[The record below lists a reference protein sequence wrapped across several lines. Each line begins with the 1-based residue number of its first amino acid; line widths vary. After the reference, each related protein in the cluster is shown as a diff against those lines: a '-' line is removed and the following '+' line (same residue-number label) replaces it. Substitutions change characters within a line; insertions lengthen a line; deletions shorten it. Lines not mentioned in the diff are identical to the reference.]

1 MCREAFMKNEVG
13 KIKNLFYNM
22 YKYNKIIFSIALLS
36 IIFIIFLIIFPFQS
50 KAEVNSISTSN
61 IYPSQILE
69 QNKKYIQK
77 ISTTLNQISSI
88 GMTFSTYNVKNNSGT
103 LHVKIT
109 DDNNETFYDNIIPL
123 VNLDDNRKY
132 FFEFNTIKNTKN
144 KIFNIEMY
152 YEDYEKNN
160 SLAYWY
166 AVNSSDYFLNIS
178 GEDTNQSIIYTL
190 DGKVNDYNVVWYPL
204 MVLSICLTILSLGD
218 KEERKNNEK

>member
-1 MCREAFMKNEVG
+1 MKNEVD
-13 KIKNLFYNM
+13 KIKSFLYDV
-22 YKYNKIIFSIALLS
+22 YKYNKIIFSISLLS
-36 IIFIIFLIIFPFQS
+36 IISIIFLIIFPFQS
-50 KAEVNSISTSN
+50 KIEVNSVSTSN
-61 IYPSQILE
+61 IYPSQIME

-77 ISTTLNQISSI
+77 IKSPLNQISKI
-88 GMTFSTYNVKNNSGT
+88 GMTFSTYNLKNNSGT

-123 VNLDDNRKY
+123 SNLDDNKKY

-152 YEDYEKNN
+152 YEDYKKNN

-178 GEDTNQSIIYTL
+178 GEDTNQNIIYII
-190 DGKVNDYNVVWYPL
+190 DGKVSDYSVVWYPL

-218 KEERKNNEK
+218 KEVRKNNEK

>member
-1 MCREAFMKNEVG
+1 M
-13 KIKNLFYNM
+13 
-22 YKYNKIIFSIALLS
+22 
-36 IIFIIFLIIFPFQS
+36 
-50 KAEVNSISTSN
+50 
-61 IYPSQILE
+61 E

-77 ISTTLNQISSI
+77 IKSPLNQISKI
-88 GMTFSTYNVKNNSGT
+88 GMTFSTYNLKNNSGT

-123 VNLDDNRKY
+123 SNLDDNKKY

-152 YEDYEKNN
+152 YEDYKKNN

-178 GEDTNQSIIYTL
+178 GEDTNQNIIYII
-190 DGKVNDYNVVWYPL
+190 DGKVSDYSVVWYPL

-218 KEERKNNEK
+218 KEVRKNNEK